1 MNSSIAVQMI
11 SCVCLFVTPW
21 TAAYLASLSFTVFQ
35 SLLELMSIE
44 SMMLS
49 NHLILYH
56 HFSSCLQSFLAW
68 ESFQVSRHF
77 ASGSQSIGASASA
90 SVLPMNIQDWFPLG
104 LTDLIYLL
112 AKKLSRVSSMI
123 NILYGPTIMSIYD
136 AWKSHNFY
144 DIDLCWQWCLCILIC
159 CFS

>member
-1 MNSSIAVQMI
+1 MI

-56 HFSSCLQSFLAW
+56 HFSSCLQSLLASG
-68 ESFQVSRHF
+68 SFPVSRLF

-90 SVLPMNIQDWFPLG
+90 SVPPMNIQDRFPLRLTG
-104 LTDLIYLL
+104 LISLQSRG
-112 AKKLSRVSSMI
+112 LSRVLSNTIIQKHQFFSAQPSLWSSSQ
-123 NILYGPTIMSIYD
+123 SIHDY
-136 AWKSHNFY
+136 
-144 DIDLCWQWCLCILIC
+144 
-159 CFS
+159 